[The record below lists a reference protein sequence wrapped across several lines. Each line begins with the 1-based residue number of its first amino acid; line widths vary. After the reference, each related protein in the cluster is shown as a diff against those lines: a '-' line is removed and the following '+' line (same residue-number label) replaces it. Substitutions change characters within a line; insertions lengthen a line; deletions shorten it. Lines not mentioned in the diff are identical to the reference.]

1 MPSSAPG
8 VMENVSLISQD
19 LCVHIRTLSKV
30 LASSQQSVLRIPI
43 YTFESKSI
51 YRFLLRL
58 RMRPVQMDPQ
68 VLMHLA
74 AEIQLAQ
81 CAKHPAK
88 FRSVS

>member
-1 MPSSAPG
+1 
-8 VMENVSLISQD
+8 MESFARISQD
-19 LCVHIRTLSKV
+19 LCVHIRILSKV
-30 LASSQQSVLRIPI
+30 LASQQSVLRIPI

>member
-1 MPSSAPG
+1 MDAIISTWSDGKCFAR
-8 VMENVSLISQD
+8 ISQD
-19 LCVHIRTLSKV
+19 LCVHIRILSKV
-30 LASSQQSVLRIPI
+30 LASQQIERVTI